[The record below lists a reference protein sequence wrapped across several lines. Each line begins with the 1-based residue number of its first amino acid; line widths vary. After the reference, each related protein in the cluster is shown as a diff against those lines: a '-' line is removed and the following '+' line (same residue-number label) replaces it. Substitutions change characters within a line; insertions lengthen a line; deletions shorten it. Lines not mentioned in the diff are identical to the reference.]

1 MSNVREKANPAAG
14 QGDERRRYVD
24 DTGQM
29 FARYGAALT
38 VGRLFG
44 LLLVSDD
51 PVSLDDIAS
60 QLRVSKSSASVAA
73 RDLERLGVARRLHTR
88 GSRRVLYTVNE
99 DMDPTFEAA
108 LTRIRDGL
116 VMVRRGEP
124 VVGEG
129 KAKDRLRLMAEFYE
143 FWLDETVRVAERWK
157 QRRI

>member
-1 MSNVREKANPAAG
+1 VPNVREKANPARDDA
-14 QGDERRRYVD
+14 RRRYVD

-29 FARYGAALT
+29 FARYGLALT

-51 PVSLDDIAS
+51 PMSLDDIAT
-60 QLRVSKSSASVAA
+60 QLRVGKSSASVAA
-73 RDLERLGVARRLHTR
+73 RDLERLGVARRLHTH

-108 LTRIRDGL
+108 LAQIRDGL
-116 VMVRRGEP
+116 AILRRGEP

-143 FWLDETVRVAERWK
+143 FWLEETIRLADRWK
-157 QRRI
+157 NRRA